1 MTSVPRGGLVHLGMD
16 VSKDSISV
24 GILRPE
30 EEIPVVEKVFH
41 DEESVRRLVKRL
53 GRPEGL
59 TACYEAG
66 PTGYELHRLLRS
78 LRVRCDVVAPSL
90 IPKIPGDRVK
100 TDKRD
105 ARRLARLHRA
115 GELVAIRVPSVTEEA
130 VRDACR
136 ARADMADDRN
146 RARRRLGAFLLRHGR
161 IYRDGKSAWTY
172 RHEQWLRSL
181 RFDERALQTTFDH
194 YLAVVVARDAELAAM
209 EAEVLSWADDPLLA
223 DQVARMGA
231 YRGVARLG
239 ALVIASEVCDWRRF
253 PAAGSFMSFVGL
265 TVSEHSSGASVR
277 RGRLTRTGNQQV
289 RTQLIESAWAY
300 QHRAAIGLELRRRQE
315 GLPAETL
322 ARSWAAQQRL
332 CGRFRHLH
340 ARKNNKTVVVAAV
353 ARELAG
359 FLWAE
364 MVA

>member
-1 MTSVPRGGLVHLGMD
+1 MTSVAQRGLVHLGMD

-24 GILRPE
+24 GILRPDE
-30 EEIPVVEKVFH
+30 ETPVVEKIFH
-41 DEESVRRLVKRL
+41 DEQSVRRLVKRL

-59 TACYEAG
+59 IACYEAG

-78 LRVRCDVVAPSL
+78 LEVRCDVVAPSL
-90 IPKIPGDRVK
+90 IPKAPGDRVK
-100 TDKRD
+100 TDTRD
-105 ARRLARLHRA
+105 ARKLARLHRA
-115 GELVAIRVPSVTEEA
+115 GELVAIRVPSAAEEA

-136 ARADMADDRN
+136 ARADMVDDRK

-161 IYRDGKSAWTY
+161 VYREGKSPWTY

-181 RFDERALQTTFDH
+181 RFEERALQVTFDH
-194 YLAVVVARDAELAAM
+194 YLAVVTARGAELDAM
-209 EAEVLSWADDPLLA
+209 EAELHSWADDALFA
-223 DQVARMGA
+223 DQVARMSA
-231 YRGVARLG
+231 YRGIAKLG
-239 ALVIASEVCDWRRF
+239 ALVLASEVCDWRRF
-253 PAAGSFMSFVGL
+253 PTARSFMSFVGL
-265 TVSEHSSGASVR
+265 TVSEHSSGASSR
-277 RGRLTRTGNQQV
+277 RGRLTKSGNQQV
-289 RTQLIESAWAY
+289 RTQLVESAWAY
-300 QHRAAIGLELRRRQE
+300 QHRPAVGVELRRRQE
-315 GLPAETL
+315 GLPAATV

-332 CGRFRHLH
+332 CGRFRHLQ

>member
-1 MTSVPRGGLVHLGMD
+1 MSSLPRRGLVHLGMD

-30 EEIPVVEKVFH
+30 DEIPVVEKVFH
-41 DEESVRRLVKRL
+41 DEESVRRLVNRL
-53 GRPEGL
+53 GGPRGL
-59 TACYEAG
+59 IACYEAG

-78 LRVRCDVVAPSL
+78 LGVRCDVVAPSL
-90 IPKIPGDRVK
+90 IPKTPGDRVK

-115 GELVAIRVPSVTEEA
+115 GELVAIRVPSVAEEA
-130 VRDACR
+130 IRDGCR
-136 ARADMADDRN
+136 ARADMVDDLN

-161 IYRDGKSAWTY
+161 VYRDGKSAWTY

-181 RFDERALQTTFDH
+181 RFEERTLQVTFDH
-194 YLAVVVARDAELAAM
+194 YLAVVTSRGVELDAM
-209 EAEVLSWADDPLLA
+209 EAELVGWVDHPLFA
-223 DQVARMGA
+223 DQVVRMGA
-231 YRGVARLG
+231 YRGIAKLG
-239 ALVIASEVCDWRRF
+239 ALTIASEVCDWRRF
-253 PAAGSFMSFVGL
+253 PNAGSFMSFVGL
-265 TVSEHSSGASVR
+265 TVSEHSTGASVR
-277 RGRLTRTGNQQV
+277 RGRLTKSGNSQV

-300 QHRAAIGLELRRRQE
+300 QHRPAVGLELRRRQQ
-315 GLPAETL
+315 GLPAETI

-332 CGRFRHLH
+332 CGRFRHLQ

-359 FLWAE
+359 FVWAE